1 MVLPL
6 MPKAT
11 AIWLIE
17 NTSLTFDQIANFCS
31 MHPLEVKGIADGE
44 VSQGIIGQDPVETG
58 QLTREEI
65 TKCEK
70 HPAIQLTMSYK
81 AKKHNEVTKKKA
93 SRYTPIARR
102 HDKPDAV
109 YWLLKNCPGIS
120 DVQIIKLVG
129 TTKNTIESI
138 RTKSHWNMQHIR
150 PRDPVFLGISTQD
163 DLDKIMAKV
172 ALTNKAAEDKS
183 APSN

>member
-17 NTSLTFDQIANFCS
+17 NTALTFDQIANFCS

-44 VSQGIIGQDPVETG
+44 VAQGIIGQDPVETG

-70 HPAIQLTMSYK
+70 NPKLKLAMSYK
-81 AKKHNEVTKKKA
+81 AQKHHEAAKKKS

-109 YWLLKNCPGIS
+109 YWLLKNCPGIT
-120 DVQIIKLVG
+120 DLQIVKLVG

-138 RTKSHWNMQHIR
+138 RNKSHWNMQHIR

-172 ALTNKAAEDKS
+172 ALANKATEDKPT
-183 APSN
+183 AND

>member
-1 MVLPL
+1 
-6 MPKAT
+6 
-11 AIWLIE
+11 
-17 NTSLTFDQIANFCS
+17 

-44 VSQGIIGQDPVETG
+44 VAQGIIGQDPVETG

-65 TKCEK
+65 TKCEN
-70 HPAIQLTMSYK
+70 HPNMQLSMSYK
-81 AKKHNEVTKKKA
+81 AKKHHETSNKKV

-109 YWLLKNCPGIS
+109 YWLLKNCPGIT
-120 DVQIIKLVG
+120 DLQIVKLVG

-138 RTKSHWNMQHIR
+138 RNKSHWNMQHIR

-172 ALTNKAAEDKS
+172 ALTNKTAADKS
-183 APSN
+183 AATD

>member
-17 NTSLTFDQIANFCS
+17 NTALTFDQIANFCS

-44 VSQGIIGQDPVETG
+44 VAQGIIGQDPVETG

-70 HPAIQLTMSYK
+70 NPKLKLAMSYK
-81 AKKHNEVTKKKA
+81 AQKHHEASKKKA

-109 YWLLKNCPGIS
+109 YWLLKNCPGIT
-120 DVQIIKLVG
+120 DLQIVKLVG

-138 RTKSHWNMQHIR
+138 RNKSHWNMQHIR

-172 ALTNKAAEDKS
+172 ALANKVTEDKPT
-183 APSN
+183 AND